1 MVAGPI
7 SADSAREKLGV
18 GKTEGAMVAVL
29 MIVMSLSTASCALPG
44 AKEGEC

>member
-18 GKTEGAMVAVL
+18 GKTEGEVVAVL
-29 MIVMSLSTASCALPG
+29 VIVMSLSTTSCALPG